1 MAESRLTFSADH
13 DACGVGFIAQLGGPA
28 SHAVVERGL
37 EALSRLAHR
46 GGVDA
51 DGRSG
56 DGAGLLV
63 GLPKAFFRRVAR
75 DDGIQLPEEF
85 GVGMVFLQRGQ
96 ENTALEAIRSAVSK
110 FDLSFLG
117 WRSVPTDSSILG
129 PRSRDSFPAV
139 RQCFVAPRGGSAHLK
154 STGIESSDFELQ
166 LFRLRQELE
175 TVSGAGYY
183 CSFSSR
189 TVVYKGLL
197 TPEQLA
203 PFYLDLN
210 DREFESA
217 FVVFHQRYSTNT
229 QPSWSLAQPFR
240 FVAHNGEINTISS
253 NRRWFQARGVGLRRQ
268 LGLPDNSRLLQPG
281 MSDSASFDN
290 ALEALVRSGSSIA
303 ESALRLV
310 PPAWEHDER
319 LDAGL
324 RQFLAN
330 SAPQQEP
337 WDGPAALLFTDGQV
351 VGAKLDRNGLRPLR
365 YTLTSDGLLI
375 VGSEVGIT
383 DLSDK
388 QVIERQRLGPGE
400 MLIADPASGTFFRP
414 SEVARLVNADD
425 SLQPATTVIPAENK
439 GSPTTLDA
447 NRLMAA
453 FGWTEDQFRMLFQP
467 LVENGQEPLWS
478 MGDDAP
484 PALLSSLPRPLWDYC
499 KQRFAQ
505 VTNPPIDPLRE
516 SHVMS
521 LDVYLGENTKLDSP
535 LLDAGQMDSLGEALL
550 TIHCIDFSFEA
561 AEGIEAARQVLNRIR
576 EEASTAAAGGRAI
589 LLSDRAVSDKRAAL
603 PALLAVSCAWRAMT
617 AAGAW
622 NLPLIVETGQVIDT
636 HHVALLVAAGAS
648 AVHPYLATSLSAR
661 ADVDGP
667 ARYRAAIEKGLRKVL
682 ARMGISTM
690 SSYRNS
696 QIFETIGLDPA
707 VCEEFFE
714 DAGHTLSGKSLDGL
728 FEDCLACHAAGFG
741 SSAAEFRDVGLYRF
755 RRNGELHSSSPE
767 LVRRMHRYI
776 KSPTPENQAALAV
789 LSDERKNVSVRD
801 MLEVRPAQALSLD
814 EVESEVSLL
823 SRFSTQAMSLGAIS
837 PEAHQTLAIAMNRL
851 GGRSNTGEGGEDPSI
866 YYERPEANNRVKQ
879 VASAR
884 FGVTAEYLVHADE
897 IEIKMAQGSK
907 PGEGGQLPSA
917 KVTPY
922 IARLRHAV
930 PGTSL
935 ISPPPHHDI
944 YSIEDLAQLIYDLRA
959 VNPNARIGVKLVSSS
974 GVGVI
979 ATGVAKAGADVIT
992 ISGHDGGTGASP
1004 LTSIKNTGLPWEIGL
1019 RDAHSSLVRAGLRAR
1034 VRLRVD
1040 GGLKFAR
1047 DVVVA
1052 ALLGAEEFGFG
1063 TAALLAIGCVMARQC
1078 HLNTCPVG
1086 IATQDETLRAR
1097 FAGNPEMVE
1106 TFFRAL
1112 AADVRQL
1119 LAGMGAGSIDEILGA
1134 VDRLRPRSADAEQS
1148 VASLLQP
1155 ILDPPAQFPCPHE
1168 DTSALHVELNRVVDD
1183 LESLSTRPYRFE
1195 ITSEDRAVGAH
1206 FSGEVLR
1213 RLGSSFG
1220 RSTLEMAG
1228 VDCEFFGTAGQSFGA
1243 FLISGANFRLT
1254 GEANDYVGK
1263 GLCGGSIAITAQ
1275 AEASAR
1281 GDVLVGNTVLYG
1293 ATSGELFVAGRAGER
1308 FAVRNSGA
1316 LAVVE
1321 GVGRHGCEYM
1331 TAGVVVILGPA
1342 GANMGAGMTG
1352 GLAYLLRADTD
1363 DYFNHDAMNRES
1375 VRFATLEPQE
1385 ELWLRRILRRH
1396 LQLTGSPRAADLFSC
1411 STLPLLRV
1419 EPVMPPCS
1427 IEDTWASILARLAAE
1442 EARSYGRDK
1451 LLTSERPVVQ

>member
-28 SHAVVERGL
+28 SHVVVERGL
-37 EALSRLAHR
+37 EALARLAHR

-63 GLPKAFFRRVAR
+63 AIPKAFFRKAAGA
-75 DDGIQLPEEF
+75 DGIALPEEF

-96 ENTALEAIRSAVSK
+96 ESQAVDAIRAAVSR

-117 WRSVPTDSSILG
+117 WRSVPTDPSILG
-129 PRSRDSFPAV
+129 PRSRDSLPVV
-139 RQCFVAPRGGSAHLK
+139 RQCFVAPRGK
-154 STGIESSDFELQ
+154 SFDLESPGIESFDFELQ

-175 TVSGAGYY
+175 TISDSGYY

-189 TVVYKGLL
+189 TIVYKGLL

-203 PFYLDLN
+203 PFYPDLN
-210 DREFESA
+210 DPEFESA

-253 NRRWFQARGVGLRRQ
+253 NRRWFQARGAALRRQ
-268 LGLPDNSRLLQPG
+268 LGLPNNARLLQPG

-310 PPAWEHDER
+310 PPAWEHDEH
-319 LDAGL
+319 LDPGL
-324 RQFLAN
+324 RQFLAD

-337 WDGPAALLFTDGQV
+337 WDGPAALIFTDGHFI
-351 VGAKLDRNGLRPLR
+351 GAKLDRNGLRPLR

-388 QVIERQRLGPGE
+388 QIVERQRLGPGE
-400 MLIADPASGTFFRP
+400 MLIADPASGLFFRP
-414 SEVARLVNADD
+414 NEVAQLVCVEN
-425 SLQPATTVIPAENK
+425 SRPVPTLIPAENK
-439 GSPTTLDA
+439 AAPTIVDA

-467 LVENGQEPLWS
+467 LVEQGVEPLWS

-484 PALLSSLPRPLWDYC
+484 PAFLSSLPRPLWDYC

-521 LDVYLGENTKLDSP
+521 LDVYLGENTQLNSP
-535 LLDAGQMDSLGEALL
+535 LLDAGQMDSLAEALL

-561 AEGIEAARQVLNRIR
+561 AGGVEAARRVLSRIR
-576 EEASTAAAGGRAI
+576 EEASSAAAGGRAI
-589 LLSDRAVSDKRAAL
+589 LLSDRAVSDQRAAL
-603 PALLAVSCAWRAMT
+603 PALLAVSGVWRAMID
-617 AAGAW
+617 AGAW

-648 AVHPYLATSLSAR
+648 AVHPYLAMSLAVR
-661 ADVDGP
+661 ADLNGA

-696 QIFETIGLDPA
+696 QIFETIGLDPE
-707 VCEEFFE
+707 VCDEFFE
-714 DAGHTLSGKSLDGL
+714 DAGHTLSGKTLDDL
-728 FEDCLACHAAGFG
+728 LRDCISCHAAGFG
-741 SSAAEFRDVGLYRF
+741 SSSAEFRDAGLYRF
-755 RRNGELHSSSPE
+755 RHNGEHHASSPE

-776 KSPTPENQAALAV
+776 KSPTPQNHAALAV
-789 LSDERKNVSVRD
+789 LSEDRKSVAVRD
-801 MLEVRPAQALSLD
+801 LLEIRPAQPLPLD

-837 PEAHQTLAIAMNRL
+837 PEAHQTLAVAMNRL

-866 YYERPEANNRVKQ
+866 YYDRPEANNRVKQ

-1019 RDAHSSLVRAGLRAR
+1019 RDAHTALVRAGLRAR

-1063 TAALLAIGCVMARQC
+1063 TSALLAIGCVMARQC

-1106 TFFRAL
+1106 TFFRTL

-1119 LAGMGAGSIDEILGA
+1119 LAGMGAGSVDEVLGA
-1134 VDRLRPRSADAEQS
+1134 VDRLRPRSAEAEHS
-1148 VASLLQP
+1148 VSSLLQP

-1183 LESLSTRPYRFE
+1183 MESLSMRPYRFE
-1195 ITSEDRAVGAH
+1195 ITNEDRAVGAH

-1220 RSTLEMAG
+1220 TSGLAMSG

-1275 AEASAR
+1275 AEASER

-1352 GLAYLLRADTD
+1352 GLAYLLRADAD
-1363 DYFNHDAMNRES
+1363 DYFNDDAMNRDS

-1385 ELWLRRILRRH
+1385 EQWLRRILRRH
-1396 LQLTGSPRAADLFSC
+1396 LQLTGSPRAADLLSC
-1411 STLPLLRV
+1411 SALPLLRV
-1419 EPVMPPCS
+1419 EPLTPPCS

-1451 LLTSERPVVQ
+1451 LFSSERPVVQ